1 MRYNPDQHWSA
12 AFYRSLDVLHLR
24 DGNDILN
31 INRDDQAGFRLD
43 TLATHNKRA
52 TLSITEEVPLTTKS
66 DYANK
71 YPSTLQTTS
80 YNFLGTG
87 ATAEICAGIVK
98 AVSLHSKNPA
108 QHFNDL
114 NEIETYLDVQPAFF
128 NCLSG

>member
-43 TLATHNKRA
+43 TLAKHNKRA
-52 TLSITEEVPLTTKS
+52 TLCIAEEVPVTTKS
-66 DYANK
+66 DYVNK

-87 ATAEICAGIVK
+87 TTAEICAGIVK
-98 AVSLHSKNPA
+98 AVPLHNKNPA

-114 NEIETYLDVQPAFF
+114 MKLRPILKRTSFF
-128 NCLSG
+128 